1 MVRRAQTTEISAAP
15 DLTSMMDLTFNII
28 AFFVMVN
35 TFSRDEAAQRINLP
49 ASTSA
54 VVLDEERIPDSLNIN
69 IDKNSRLLCWGL
81 EIDLNTPAGV
91 AQFTRLLQNEANLQ
105 KARQT
110 QRGSDWKKEGLSTTL
125 VMRVDADVDYSVFR
139 KVMDVCRQAGFKK
152 FQLKAAGKEAL
163 RAKTS

>member
-1 MVRRAQTTEISAAP
+1 MVRRVQSPEISASP
-15 DLTSMMDLTFNII
+15 DLTAMMDLTFNII
-28 AFFVMVN
+28 SFFVMVN

-49 ASTSA
+49 SSASA
-54 VVLDEERIPDSLNIN
+54 VVLEDERIPDSLNIN

-81 EIDLNTPAGV
+81 ELDLNTPAGV

-105 KARQT
+105 KTRQT

-125 VMRVDADVDYSVFR
+125 VMRVDANVDYSVFR

-152 FQLKAAGKEAL
+152 FQLKAAGKEEA
-163 RAKTS
+163 RAKAS